1 MSTELFNDFHRLEVF
16 KLGNFV
22 LKSGLPSPI
31 YIDLRA
37 LISDPKLLKH
47 TCHEMTDLINKK
59 EIDYDYIVGVPY
71 AALPMATLISSNL
84 EAPMLIK
91 RKEAKAY
98 GTKKLI
104 EGSFETGKKCL
115 IIEDVVTSGASIL
128 ETVEALKLEG
138 LICEDVICAL
148 NREQGGVERLEK
160 EGIRLHS
167 LVSMTEILNYLV
179 SSDTISA
186 DRRIEIEAMLKNTSL
201 ANSPT
206 KANGATKTNGT
217 TSTTDLWNL
226 ETRKPLLECNP
237 LNAMVLKYMTLK
249 KTNLCVAVD
258 ETSKEK
264 ILQTIQL
271 IGGFVCAIKL
281 HADIIDDFDQSFIDE
296 LTTLS
301 KQHQFVI
308 FADRKLADTGNTVE
322 LQLTHG
328 SLHIADWANVVTVHS
343 VPGPSIL
350 QSVGNI
356 IKQNKAL
363 KGSLLIASLSSKGA
377 LTDSEYSKKSLE
389 MANDAKNVVSGF
401 ICQKRPSDNPEF
413 LYWTP
418 GVNELKSTDGL
429 GQQWRSIEDAI
440 KRDGNDII
448 IVGRAITQS
457 QNPVEVAR
465 DYASRAFELWKSR

>member
-1 MSTELFNDFHRLEVF
+1 MSTDLFNDFHRLEVF

-47 TCHEMTDLINKK
+47 TCHEMTKLIK
-59 EIDYDYIVGVPY
+59 EKAIDYDYIVGVPY
-71 AALPMATLISSNL
+71 AALPMATLISSNI

-104 EGSFETGKKCL
+104 EGSYETGKKCL

-128 ETVEALKLEG
+128 ETVEALKQEG
-138 LICEDVICAL
+138 LICVDVICAL
-148 NREQGGVERLEK
+148 DREQGGVQRLEK
-160 EGIRLHS
+160 EGINLHS
-167 LVSMTEILNYLV
+167 LVSMTAILDYLV
-179 SSDTISA
+179 SSETISA
-186 DRRIEIEAMLKNTSL
+186 ERREEIEALLKNTSL
-201 ANSPT
+201 ANTNAPE
-206 KANGATKTNGT
+206 KENGTNGT
-217 TSTTDLWNL
+217 TNSWNL
-226 ETRKPLLECNP
+226 ESRKSLLEANSLNLMV
-237 LNAMVLKYMTLK
+237 LNAMLK
-249 KTNLCVAVD
+249 KQTNLCVAVD

-264 ILQTIQL
+264 ILQTVQS
-271 IGGFVCAIKL
+271 IGGYVCAIKL
-281 HADIIDDFDQSFIDE
+281 HADIIDDFDQSFVEE

-301 KQHQFVI
+301 KQLNFVI

-328 SLHIADWANVVTVHS
+328 NLRIADWANVVTVHS

-363 KGSLLIASLSSKGA
+363 KGALLIASLSSKGA
-377 LTDSEYSKKSLE
+377 LTDVEYSKKSLE
-389 MANDAKNVVSGF
+389 MAKDAKEVVSGF
-401 ICQKRPSDNPEF
+401 ICQKRPSENPAF
-413 LYWTP
+413 FYWTP
-418 GVNELKSTDGL
+418 GVNESKSTDGL
-429 GQQWRSIEDAI
+429 GQQWRSVEDAI

-457 QNPVEVAR
+457 SNPAETAR
-465 DYASRAFELWKSR
+465 DYATRAFELWKSR